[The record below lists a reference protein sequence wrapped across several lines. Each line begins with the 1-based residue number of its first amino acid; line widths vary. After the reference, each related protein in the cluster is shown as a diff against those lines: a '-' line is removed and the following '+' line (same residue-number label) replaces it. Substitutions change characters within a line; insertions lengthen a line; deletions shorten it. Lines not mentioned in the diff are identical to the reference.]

1 MLLVSLVHQFIWL
14 TFNLVFTRNGIF
26 KYSQKPWMRL
36 KLTMTS
42 IFIMSDRAAFR
53 GTFRIEANQT
63 SKVELY
69 TCKIASWTVEGF
81 KLWNI
86 FAQSSIFD
94 AWLPDCVPTWGK
106 TTQIRVSVTYLWK
119 VTIGNSTCTLDRTYK
134 IGMLKLPGAKQKVEE
149 IKLKRLN
156 QVEST
161 HSQV

>member
-1 MLLVSLVHQFIWL
+1 M
-14 TFNLVFTRNGIF
+14 VFLNTPLP
-26 KYSQKPWMRL
+26 KPWMRL
-36 KLTMTS
+36 KLIMTS
-42 IFIMSDRAAFR
+42 IFIISDRAAFR
-53 GTFRIEANQT
+53 GTSKIEGNQT
-63 SKVELY
+63 SKVELH
-69 TCKIASWTVEGF
+69 TFKIASWTVEGF

-94 AWLPDCVPTWGK
+94 AWLPDCVPTRGK